1 MKTALTTTEK
11 LILRDLSAG
20 QSMIDPIAMRY
31 GLTAKQ
37 VREAITRLEK
47 MLKVASK
54 TINNGKFTVYE
65 LR

>member
-37 VREAITRLEK
+37 VREAMARLEK
-47 MLKVASK
+47 LLKVASK

>member
-1 MKTALTTTEK
+1 MKAALTTTEK

-31 GLTAKQ
+31 GLTAKH
-37 VREAITRLEK
+37 VREAMIRLEK
-47 MLKVASK
+47 LRMVGSK
-54 TINNGKFTVYE
+54 PINNGKFTVYE

>member
-37 VREAITRLEK
+37 VREAMTRLEK
-47 MLKVASK
+47 MRMVGSK

>member
-37 VREAITRLEK
+37 VREAMIRLEK
-47 MLKVASK
+47 LRMVGSK
-54 TINNGKFTVYE
+54 PINNGKYTVYE

>member
-1 MKTALTTTEK
+1 MKTALTITEK

-37 VREAITRLEK
+37 VRESMARLEK

-54 TINNGKFTVYE
+54 PINNGKFTVYE

>member
-37 VREAITRLEK
+37 VREAMTRLEK
-47 MLKVASK
+47 LRMVGSK

>member
-1 MKTALTTTEK
+1 MKQALTITEK

-31 GLTAKQ
+31 GLKAKR
-37 VREAITRLEK
+37 VKEAMTRLEK
-47 MLKVASK
+47 LRMVGSK
-54 TINNGKFTVYE
+54 PINNGKFTVYE

>member
-1 MKTALTTTEK
+1 M
-11 LILRDLSAG
+11 ILRDLSAG

-31 GLTAKQ
+31 GLKAEQIRK
-37 VREAITRLEK
+37 AMTRLEK
-47 MLKVASK
+47 LRMVGSK

>member
-11 LILRDLSAG
+11 LILRDLSSG

-37 VREAITRLEK
+37 VREAMTRLEK